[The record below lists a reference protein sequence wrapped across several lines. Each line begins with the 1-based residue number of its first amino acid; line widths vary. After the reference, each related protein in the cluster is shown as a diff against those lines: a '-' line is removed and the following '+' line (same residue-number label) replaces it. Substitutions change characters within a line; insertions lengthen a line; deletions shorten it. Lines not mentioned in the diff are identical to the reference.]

1 MAIQTDSYTVA
12 FSPQLARWLVSLYLI
27 FILANATVVEF
38 QAVAW
43 RAKYWLMSLEAA
55 FWGIV
60 AGLTRGLII
69 ILGGRKGEIT

>member
-1 MAIQTDSYTVA
+1 MAIQTDSYTIT

-27 FILANATVVEF
+27 FILVNATVVEF

-60 AGLTRGLII
+60 ASVTRRLIFM
-69 ILGGRKGEIT
+69 LGGRKGEIT